1 MAGKANK
8 TQANRASP
16 DDFLA
21 MVEPPERRDDA
32 TVLIDL
38 FARISGA
45 PPVMWGPS
53 IIGFDRYHYR
63 YDSGREGDMPRIAFS
78 PRKAELV
85 LYVGAGNDNIA
96 ALLPRVGKHRTGKGC
111 LYIKRL
117 ADVDLD
123 AVEVV
128 VQQAWANNLAA
139 YPVPV

>member
-8 TQANRASP
+8 TQANQASP
-16 DDFLA
+16 DEFLA
-21 MVEPPERRDDA
+21 TIEPPERRADA
-32 TVLIDL
+32 AMLIDL

-53 IIGFDRYHYR
+53 IIGFARYHYR

-85 LYVGAGNDNIA
+85 LYVGAGNNNIA
-96 ALLPRVGKHRTGKGC
+96 ALRRRVGKHRTGKGC

-117 ADVDLD
+117 TDVDL
-123 AVEVV
+123 AVVEAIVR
-128 VQQAWANNLAA
+128 QAWANNLAA
-139 YPVPV
+139 YPG